1 MQTNA
6 MPVAC
11 LAPPLTDEKLATYK
25 AMADGCDDAEVKDA
39 MQTLLACVEKWWE
52 LPESK
57 RRGSVYTV
65 KHKGKD
71 AEFPV
76 VPMEAEHVKALWDVT
91 PWMREL
97 DLLSNIAG
105 SGVFDRLKGPIRD
118 AAFHLLWHAKEITL
132 DREPI
137 TQDKLKV

>member
-1 MQTNA
+1 
-6 MPVAC
+6 MPARLTIATRRSR
-11 LAPPLTDEKLATYK
+11 LALW
-25 AMADGCDDAEVKDA
+25 
-39 MQTLLACVEKWWE
+39 Q
-52 LPESK
+52 
-57 RRGSVYTV
+57 
-65 KHKGKD
+65 
-71 AEFPV
+71 
-76 VPMEAEHVKALWDVT
+76 AEHVKALWDVT